1 MFYTPKFQTGESV
14 EVAEKMRSGEIPLLE
29 VTDYDD
35 FLFFVSLLE
44 KQSIFLIEDA
54 PFDKNARD
62 AVQEP
67 EFEFRASFYERKT
80 SFADAEPQ
88 KIMYID
94 VYYEPVPE
102 ETYDS
107 TGEM

>member
-14 EVAEKMRSGEIPLLE
+14 EVADKMRNGEIPMLE

-44 KQSIFLIEDA
+44 KQGIFLIEDA
-54 PFDKNARD
+54 PFDKYARD
-62 AVQEP
+62 TVQEP
-67 EFEFRASFYERKT
+67 EFEFRASFYEDKI
-80 SFADAEPQ
+80 SFANAKRE

-102 ETYDS
+102 KTYDS
-107 TGEM
+107 AGEM